1 MHAFITFEGGE
12 GTGKS
17 TQVSRLFAVLQERG
31 ILAILTREPG
41 GSPGAEAIRALL
53 VQGQADRWDALTE
66 TLLLVAARRDHWL
79 NTIAPALDKGWV
91 VLCDRFIDST
101 WVYQGVAGG
110 VDPDFLTLLHQKVL
124 PVCIPSRTFIFD
136 LEPEVGLTRTQA
148 RTHAENRFES
158 KTLAYHQKLREGY
171 QAIAAHYPERCRV
184 LDAAQSIEKIHQDI
198 LMDLGLVG

>member
-1 MHAFITFEGGE
+1 MHPFITIEGGE

-17 TQVSRLFAVLQERG
+17 TQARLLFAVLQEKG
-31 ILAILTREPG
+31 IPAILTREPG

-79 NTIAPALDKGWV
+79 NTIAPALDKGCV

-110 VDPDFLTLLHQKVL
+110 VEPDFLTVLHEKAL

-136 LEPEVGLTRTQA
+136 LAPEVGLARTQA
-148 RTHAENRFES
+148 RNHTEDRFES
-158 KTLAYHQKLREGY
+158 KALAYHQKLREGY
-171 QAIAAHYPERCRV
+171 QTIAERYPQRCCV
-184 LDAAQSIEKIHQDI
+184 LDAAQSVEKVHHDI
-198 LMDLGLVG
+198 LADLGIVW